1 MEERNARDINR
12 KLTQKEINDL
22 VLQIEALE
30 PQTQESVLRYLDY
43 LLQVQQSR

>member
-1 MEERNARDINR
+1 MEERNTKRIDR
-12 KLTQKEINDL
+12 KLTPDEINDL

-30 PQTQESVLRYLDY
+30 PQTQESVLRYRDY